1 MIAAMIATY
10 RRRSPPDC
18 SFCLMAARQQLEA
31 LFLSHLG
38 AIERIAGA
46 ICRRHGM
53 TGDDAADFG
62 SWIKLKLV
70 ENDYAILGKFRG
82 ESALGTYLTVVIAML
97 ARDYR
102 VQRWGRWRPS
112 AAACRRGRI
121 AVQLET
127 LVYRDGHR
135 LDQAAEVLRT
145 RGDTAMSDRDLAAIL
160 SQLPLRD
167 PMRPLE
173 VGSAPLAEVPAA
185 DASEL
190 AAWDDD
196 RRHAEQAVEAALDRL
211 SSEDRAIIRMRFW
224 EGMTVAE
231 ISRALGMPQKP
242 LYRRIERALAD
253 IRRCVEL
260 SGVSRERVQTMLS
273 ELEQ

>member
-1 MIAAMIATY
+1 
-10 RRRSPPDC
+10 
-18 SFCLMAARQQLEA
+18 MAARQELEA

-53 TGDDAADFG
+53 AGDDAADFG
-62 SWIKLKLV
+62 SWVKLKLV
-70 ENDYAILGKFRG
+70 ENDYAVLGKFRG
-82 ESALGTYLTVVIAML
+82 ESSLGTYLTVVIAML

-112 AAACRRGRI
+112 AAARRRGRI

-145 RGDTAMSDRDLAAIL
+145 RGETALSDRDLAAMFAA
-160 SQLPLRD
+160 LPVRG

-173 VGSAPLAEVPAA
+173 VGAEPLTAIPAPEVV
-185 DASEL
+185 
-190 AAWDDD
+190 DDGD
-196 RRHAEQAVEAALDRL
+196 RDRVDETLFTALDRL
-211 SSEDRAIIRMRFW
+211 PPEERAILRMRYW
-224 EGMTVAE
+224 EGMSIAD
-231 ISRALGMPQKP
+231 IARGLGMPQKP
-242 LYRRIERALAD
+242 LYRRIERALAEL
-253 IRRCVEL
+253 RRHVEA
-260 SGVSRERVQTMLS
+260 SGVSRHQAMALIG
-273 ELEQ
+273 ELDQ

>member
-1 MIAAMIATY
+1 
-10 RRRSPPDC
+10 
-18 SFCLMAARQQLEA
+18 MAAREELEA

-53 TGDDAADFG
+53 AGDDAADFG
-62 SWIKLKLV
+62 SWMKLKLV

-112 AAACRRGRI
+112 AAAKRRGQI

-145 RGDTAMSDRDLAAIL
+145 RGETALSDRELATVL
-160 SQLPLRD
+160 SQLPVRAPLR
-167 PMRPLE
+167 PVE
-173 VGSAPLAEVPAA
+173 VGEDPLATIAA
-185 DASEL
+185 PDL
-190 AAWDDD
+190 AGGDPQEID
-196 RRHAEQAVEAALDRL
+196 VILSSALDRL
-211 SSEDRAIIRMRFW
+211 PPEERVILRMRYW
-224 EGMTVAE
+224 ENMTVADVA
-231 ISRALGMPQKP
+231 RALSIEQKP
-242 LYRRIERALAD
+242 LYRRIDRALTVLRQQVEAAGVSRQRALAA
-253 IRRCVEL
+253 IGEL
-260 SGVSRERVQTMLS
+260 HR
-273 ELEQ
+273 

>member
-1 MIAAMIATY
+1 
-10 RRRSPPDC
+10 
-18 SFCLMAARQQLEA
+18 MAARQELEA

-46 ICRRHGM
+46 ICRRHAM

-62 SWIKLKLV
+62 SWVKLKLV

-145 RGDTAMSDRDLAAIL
+145 RGETALSDRELAWMLAALPARGPVRPREVGAELLVSVAAGDTADDAVRAQSDD
-160 SQLPLRD
+160 SDHQL
-167 PMRPLE
+167 
-173 VGSAPLAEVPAA
+173 V
-185 DASEL
+185 
-190 AAWDDD
+190 D
-196 RRHAEQAVEAALDRL
+196 RALVAALDGL
-211 SSEDRAIIRMRFW
+211 PAEDRAIMRMRFW

-231 ISRALGMPQKP
+231 IARALGMPQKP
-242 LYRRIERALAD
+242 LYRRIERALTD
-253 IRRCVEL
+253 VRRFVET
-260 SGVSRERVQTMLS
+260 SGLTRERAQALLG